1 MKESSLLD
9 LKQMARELSDLE
21 KRIWGSREERFRFVA
36 RQTAILDALDLEK
49 LFWGSEEERFHY
61 IAQLKVTRDALDI
74 EARFREIE
82 RRLEEAVEWAEGR
95 AEGEAKG
102 RAEGRADTALRMIAH
117 GMDTA
122 SVALFTGL
130 EPVEIEALREAK
142 ERPEKKA

>member
-61 IAQLKVTRDALDI
+61 IAQLKVTHDALDL
-74 EARFREIE
+74 EARLSKDAS
-82 RRLEEAVEWAEGR
+82 RRPWNGPKDGLKARQRDEPKARRRDGPRNGR
-95 AEGEAKG
+95 RRRFA
-102 RAEGRADTALRMIAH
+102 
-117 GMDTA
+117 
-122 SVALFTGL
+122 
-130 EPVEIEALREAK
+130 
-142 ERPEKKA
+142 